1 MTGWQVLDEEP
12 LLDRWPW
19 VRVIRQRLRLED
31 GATVI
36 DDWYQVDVA
45 PFAVIFALTVDG
57 QVALVEQY
65 RHALKRNVLELPAGH
80 IADGEPPLVAARREL
95 LEEAGLQS
103 EHWQPLGEWV
113 VDPNRGCGTAYAFL
127 ARQAVLA
134 AKPVAVDLQS
144 QTVRYLPLDE
154 VQAMFRRGD
163 FPVLATVATL
173 GMAFA
178 LLDSSGDR

>member
-1 MTGWQVLDEEP
+1 MTGWQVLGEER

-19 VRVIRQRLRLED
+19 VRVTRQRLRLED

-57 QVALVEQY
+57 EVALVEQY
-65 RHALKRNVLELPAGH
+65 RHALKQKTLELPAGH
-80 IADGEPPLVAARREL
+80 IADGESPLVTAQREL
-95 LEEAGLQS
+95 LEETGLQS
-103 EHWQPLGEWV
+103 AHWQPIGEWV

-127 ARQAVLA
+127 ARQAELTTE
-134 AKPVAVDLQS
+134 PVAVDLQA
-144 QTVRYLPLDE
+144 QTVHYLPLDA
-154 VQAMFRRGD
+154 VRSMFRRGE

-178 LLDSSGDR
+178 VLDSSGEG